1 MNKLKRFFADNYN
14 ILSLYLF
21 IALFCTVFSGNDL
34 GLYYNESSFSLYL
47 FIWALFIYMIWSLI
61 KQYKKDNKSI
71 WILIYGLFA
80 LIYNPMKTNIRYSY
94 SIITLETIIMIAT
107 MVIIIRKLIFNKKI
121 LSFIFNK
128 KTYSNFFKK

>member
-21 IALFCTVFSGNDL
+21 IALFYTVFSGNDL

-80 LIYNPMKTNIRYSY
+80 LIYNPMKTNIHYSY